1 MNSNDSR
8 DPSKTATSTSW
19 RSPARSGTPPPWSFP
34 RFGTPSQDSMLQL
47 ATTPTPALGPAA
59 STTAPRP
66 TNNGQRSPQCHA
78 PPRVKVTARSG
89 CSCTSPR
96 PEDAC
101 DERPSNKSPC
111 RAHRAQ
117 LWPPPPPLARQTP
130 HRVPVAARIRL
141 LTSYRLAKRR
151 AAARPS
157 GAWYLAVPSWPCH
170 PLPTDDCHGSRLPLA
185 D

>member
-1 MNSNDSR
+1 
-8 DPSKTATSTSW
+8 
-19 RSPARSGTPPPWSFP
+19 
-34 RFGTPSQDSMLQL
+34 MLQL
-47 ATTPTPALGPAA
+47 ATTATPALGPAA

-78 PPRVKVTARSG
+78 PPRVKVTARSD

-111 RAHRAQ
+111 RAHSAQ

-130 HRVPVAARIRL
+130 HRVPVEARIRL
-141 LTSYRLAKRR
+141 LTSY
-151 AAARPS
+151 
-157 GAWYLAVPSWPCH
+157 
-170 PLPTDDCHGSRLPLA
+170 
-185 D
+185 